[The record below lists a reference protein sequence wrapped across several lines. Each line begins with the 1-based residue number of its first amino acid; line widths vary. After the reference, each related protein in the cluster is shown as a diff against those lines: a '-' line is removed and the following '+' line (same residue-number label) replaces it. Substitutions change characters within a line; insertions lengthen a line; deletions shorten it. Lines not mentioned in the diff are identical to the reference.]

1 MIELLILICSM
12 AAAYCVGNILG
23 WENGKRHGAARE
35 RFEAL
40 MHSDDVAL
48 AQKYAMKI
56 DRERAELID
65 HVSRQSL
72 AFSQKQ
78 KHWIKVY
85 DAEVV
90 E

>member
-23 WENGKRHGAARE
+23 WENGKKHGAARE
-35 RFEAL
+35 RFYARVR
-40 MHSDDVAL
+40 SDDVNL
-48 AQKYAMKI
+48 AQKYAMHI
-56 DRERAELID
+56 NRERAELID

-78 KHWIKVY
+78 KKWIKVY
-85 DAEVV
+85 DADAE
-90 E
+90 